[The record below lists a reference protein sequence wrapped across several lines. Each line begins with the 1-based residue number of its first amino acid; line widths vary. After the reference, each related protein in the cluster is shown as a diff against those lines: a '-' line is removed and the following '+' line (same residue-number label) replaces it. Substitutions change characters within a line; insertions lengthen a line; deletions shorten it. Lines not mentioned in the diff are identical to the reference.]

1 MKKFT
6 RILGS
11 LFLVGGMASANV
23 GSSPKQVQ
31 LRLDLIK
38 VKKATY
44 VDIINQDEAKLKET
58 LMDLVRR
65 GFAELKVVTES
76 LGKSGVRVSV
86 KSTEDFRYVESIE
99 RGEAVY
105 QSIEVG
111 NVFEAEPVVGPDGY
125 TIDVNMI
132 FSLRSVLPGG
142 EELRD
147 DHGRVYIKPNFYN
160 VQSNQSLTV
169 WDGQEIRV
177 FVQRDVE
184 ADSVVVG
191 FLRARLVDPSGAPRN

>member
-1 MKKFT
+1 MNKFT

-11 LFLVGGMASANV
+11 LFLVGGMASANA
-23 GSSPKQVQ
+23 GTSLKQVQ
-31 LRLDLIK
+31 LHLDLIK

-44 VDIINQDEAKLKET
+44 VDIINQNEGKLKET

-111 NVFEAEPVVGPDGY
+111 NVFEAEPVVGADGY

-160 VQSNQSLTV
+160 VQSNQSLTI

-191 FLRARLVDPSGAPRN
+191 FLRARLVDPSGGH